1 MRVPAQGSLARYARG
16 VGIAFEFTGSIA
28 GGALAGWL
36 LDRWLGTA
44 PYGGLGMT
52 LLGTLVGFVR
62 LLQMI
67 RRFQRIDRQG
77 R

>member
-1 MRVPAQGSLARYARG
+1 MPSQKSLARYARG
-16 VGIAFEFTGSIA
+16 VGVAFEFTGSIV
-28 GGALAGWL
+28 GGAVGGWL

-44 PYGGLGMT
+44 PYGALGMT
-52 LLGTLVGFVR
+52 LLGTLVGFIR

-67 RRFQRIDRQG
+67 RRFQQIDRQN